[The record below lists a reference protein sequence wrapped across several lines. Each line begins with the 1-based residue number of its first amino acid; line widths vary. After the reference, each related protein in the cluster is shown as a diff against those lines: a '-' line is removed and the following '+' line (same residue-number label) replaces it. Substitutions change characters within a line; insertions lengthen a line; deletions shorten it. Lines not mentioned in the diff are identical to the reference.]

1 MCMTAHS
8 YQWRLCEAVSYGLV
22 VPHAYHD
29 LWELWPLEHVDIL
42 CKNGRKLI
50 TATCTLLITHA

>member
-1 MCMTAHS
+1 MCMIAHS

-42 CKNGRKLI
+42 QKW
-50 TATCTLLITHA
+50 